1 MMALY
6 EYQCVNKH
14 TLEISHPMS
23 EAPRV
28 ICAECY
34 TEMQKTLSAP
44 KVWFKGSGFY
54 STDKND

>member
-6 EYQCVNKH
+6 EYVCDEKH
-14 TLEISHPMS
+14 TLEISHPMAES
-23 EAPRV
+23 PRV

-34 TEMQKTLSAP
+34 KEMRKGMTAP
-44 KVWFKGSGFY
+44 KVWFKGGGFY